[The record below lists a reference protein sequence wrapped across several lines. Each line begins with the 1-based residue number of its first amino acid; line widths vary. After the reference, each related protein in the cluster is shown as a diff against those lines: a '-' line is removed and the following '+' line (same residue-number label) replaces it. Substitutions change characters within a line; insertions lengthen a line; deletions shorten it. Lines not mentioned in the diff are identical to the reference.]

1 MELELVARFG
11 LLLARPAM
19 LVATVPA
26 FGGQA
31 APPHARIGLSLLLA
45 ILSMP
50 LVPVPEA
57 TSLTALGVLVAREM
71 AIGLAL
77 GLAVR
82 TVLAGAELGGHL
94 TSSQLMLSY
103 GSVVDPQGGARN
115 TLLATLYGNLALFTF
130 FLIDGHHLLLRGLAA
145 SYQALPIGVG
155 AIDQS
160 LGASVMRLLGI
171 VFVFGVRLAAPIM
184 VVMLVAE
191 LATGLISKAAPA
203 LNLMVVGTPVRL
215 LVGLLTVAAIVSQIP
230 AVTARFVP
238 LATEAARNLAGAFR

>member
-1 MELELVARFG
+1 MDPELAARFG

-19 LVATVPA
+19 LVASVPA

-31 APPHARIGLSLLLA
+31 APPHARIGLALLLA
-45 ILSMP
+45 VLSVP
-50 LVPVPEA
+50 LVPVPA
-57 TSLTALGVLVAREM
+57 AASLTALGVLVAREL

-82 TVLAGAELGGHL
+82 AVLAGAELGGHL

-160 LGASVMRLLGI
+160 LATSVMRLLGV
-171 VFVFGVRLAAPIM
+171 VFVFGLRLAAPII

-191 LATGLISKAAPA
+191 LATGLVSKAAPA

-215 LVGLLTVAAIVSQIP
+215 LVGLLAVAAAVSQIP
-230 AVTARFVP
+230 GVTARFVP
-238 LATEAARNLAGAFR
+238 LALDIARDLAGAFR